1 MPRPEAA
8 VATDVEVPA
17 VLRRDDAEVL
27 ALRLRAF
34 TGAAGHAGLD
44 LVRRTKPAVAQLELD
59 RETHRVL
66 DAVATPGL
74 ADARLHRPQR
84 LAVGMPRLE
93 AGVDESPPDRRQL
106 LDACAEHVDAL
117 SAGDLRIKVEVTR
130 DLADVYKANDYTLV
144 WFYPKAL
151 TGGCTKQGC
160 SLRDAATDLK
170 AKGVAIVGV
179 SVDPVEK
186 QKEFKDVNHFPYPL
200 IADTDQKVLNAFGQS
215 GGKMAAIDVLEDPA
229 PGALLLAPEAPAGHP
244 LAADIQHEAR
254 EVGGQPRQLGVE
266 KRAPIGCPEAGSPH
280 RTRTSS

>member
-1 MPRPEAA
+1 PVRGADVVHEEAVDVANECLGVEVGGEQVRVPRPEAA
-8 VATDVEVPA
+8 VATDVEIPA

-27 ALRLRAF
+27 ALHLRAF
-34 TGAAGHAGLD
+34 TGATGHAGLD

-130 DLADVYKANDYTLV
+130 DLADDDEL
-144 WFYPKAL
+144 
-151 TGGCTKQGC
+151 
-160 SLRDAATDLK
+160 SR
-170 AKGVAIVGV
+170 
-179 SVDPVEK
+179 
-186 QKEFKDVNHFPYPL
+186 
-200 IADTDQKVLNAFGQS
+200 
-215 GGKMAAIDVLEDPA
+215 
-229 PGALLLAPEAPAGHP
+229 
-244 LAADIQHEAR
+244 R
-254 EVGGQPRQLGVE
+254 
-266 KRAPIGCPEAGSPH
+266 
-280 RTRTSS
+280 